1 MSPVLTL
8 SRTVRPASWQWRRT
22 GYAAPDDCRFIGR
35 QALLRYANEAF
46 RAALAAVEPDD
57 GSPFIDEI
65 GEPWADAEVFYT
77 ALLEHLATR
86 IQEHAR
92 GKGHQYIGVQEC
104 VR

>member
-8 SRTVRPASWQWRRT
+8 SRTARPASWQWRRT

-65 GEPWADAEVFYT
+65 GAPWADAEVFYT